1 MRTPGRPDFRE
12 SAAFGRLTLSIVRL
26 CWVFLVVQSMARDSR
41 ARVSLQSVRPGQ
53 RSGRGLLL
61 PGPESMSPAREHAE
75 STLERYAGLPYH
87 LSVVREGDEKEKPW
101 MASVEELPG
110 CTSRGKTADEAV
122 SGVQAAMLEWI
133 RVALE
138 EGREIPEPRSTA
150 SHSGRLLLR
159 MPRTLHGELTRAAER
174 ESVSLNQFIN
184 DTLAS
189 AVAWRARSPSTGGGN
204 SAGPIQTPGAEG
216 LTAEPSVTRPAKRD
230 NSRLVTIALAANFI
244 VVVAAGIVAIIVLV
258 AAWL

>member
-1 MRTPGRPDFRE
+1 MRTRPEPDSTE
-12 SAAFGRLTLSIVRL
+12 SVGLRGLSGSIIRL
-26 CWVFLVVQSMARDSR
+26 CWVLLAVQSMARASR
-41 ARVSLQSVRPGQ
+41 ARFSLQSARPEE

-61 PGPESMSPAREHAE
+61 PGREQVSSAREQTE
-75 STLERYAGLPYH
+75 SALERYAGLPYH
-87 LSVVREGDEKEKPW
+87 LAVVREGEEKDSLW
-101 MASVEELPG
+101 TASVEELPG

-122 SGVQAAMLEWI
+122 AGVQEAMLEWI
-133 RVALE
+133 RAALE
-138 EGREIPEPRSTA
+138 EGRAIPEPRSTA

-189 AVAWRARSPSTGGGN
+189 AVAWRGRSPSAPGGN

-216 LTAEPSVTRPAKRD
+216 LTAEPSGRPVRRD
-230 NSRLVTIALAANFI
+230 TSRLVMFALAANF
-244 VVVAAGIVAIIVLV
+244 VVVVVAGIVAIIVLV
-258 AAWL
+258 SAWL